1 MNNLIRTDQDGYEE
15 TQEAQAR
22 HTHREQKAQ
31 SARDLAQASEQSQTQ
46 KKAAVLSRSKD
57 KSPEKAKATKAV
69 AKSDPNKKPSLW
81 RRFVNYCKE
90 VKGEMQRVVWPTRP
104 ELVNASLIV
113 VGALVFFGVGIAIID
128 NIIIIPLD
136 AIATLG
142 VNANG

>member
-1 MNNLIRTDQDGYEE
+1 MATKKHKKRKRDTRTE
-15 TQEAQAR
+15 
-22 HTHREQKAQ
+22 EQKAQ
-31 SARDLAQASEQSQTQ
+31 SARDLAQAIEQSQTQ

>member
-1 MNNLIRTDQDGYEE
+1 MATKKHKKRKRDTRTE
-15 TQEAQAR
+15 
-22 HTHREQKAQ
+22 EQKAQ

-46 KKAAVLSRSKD
+46 KKVAVLSRSKD

>member
-1 MNNLIRTDQDGYEE
+1 MILR
-15 TQEAQAR
+15 
-22 HTHREQKAQ
+22 
-31 SARDLAQASEQSQTQ
+31 QASEQSQTQ

>member
-1 MNNLIRTDQDGYEE
+1 MATKKHKKRKRDTRTE
-15 TQEAQAR
+15 
-22 HTHREQKAQ
+22 EQKAQ

-46 KKAAVLSRSKD
+46 KKAAVLSRSED

-113 VGALVFFGVGIAIID
+113 VGALVLFGVGIAIID

>member
-1 MNNLIRTDQDGYEE
+1 MATKKHKKRKRDTRTE
-15 TQEAQAR
+15 
-22 HTHREQKAQ
+22 EQKAQ

-46 KKAAVLSRSKD
+46 KKAAVLSRSKG

-90 VKGEMQRVVWPTRP
+90 VKGEMQRVVWPTRS

>member
-1 MNNLIRTDQDGYEE
+1 MATKKHKKRKRDTRTE
-15 TQEAQAR
+15 
-22 HTHREQKAQ
+22 EQKAQ

-69 AKSDPNKKPSLW
+69 AKSDSNKKPSLW

>member
-1 MNNLIRTDQDGYEE
+1 MATKKHKKRKRDTRTE
-15 TQEAQAR
+15 
-22 HTHREQKAQ
+22 EQKAQ
-31 SARDLAQASEQSQTQ
+31 SARDLAQASEQSQAQ
-46 KKAAVLSRSKD
+46 KKAAVLSRSED

>member
-1 MNNLIRTDQDGYEE
+1 MATKKHKKRKRDTRTE
-15 TQEAQAR
+15 
-22 HTHREQKAQ
+22 EQKAQ

-90 VKGEMQRVVWPTRP
+90 VKGEMQRVVWPTRS

>member
-1 MNNLIRTDQDGYEE
+1 MATKKHKKRKRDTRTE
-15 TQEAQAR
+15 
-22 HTHREQKAQ
+22 EQKAQ

-128 NIIIIPLD
+128 NLIIIPLD

>member
-1 MNNLIRTDQDGYEE
+1 MATKKHKKRKRDTRTE
-15 TQEAQAR
+15 
-22 HTHREQKAQ
+22 EQKAE

-57 KSPEKAKATKAV
+57 KSPEKAKVTKAV

>member
-1 MNNLIRTDQDGYEE
+1 MATKKHRKRKRDTRTE
-15 TQEAQAR
+15 
-22 HTHREQKAQ
+22 EQKAQ

>member
-1 MNNLIRTDQDGYEE
+1 MATKKHKKRKRDTRTE
-15 TQEAQAR
+15 
-22 HTHREQKAQ
+22 EQKAQ

-128 NIIIIPLD
+128 IIIIIPLD

>member
-1 MNNLIRTDQDGYEE
+1 MATKKHKKRKRDTRSE
-15 TQEAQAR
+15 
-22 HTHREQKAQ
+22 EQKAQ
-31 SARDLAQASEQSQTQ
+31 SARDLAQQATAQPQPQ
-46 KKAAVLSRSKD
+46 KKTTVLSRSKD
-57 KSPEKAKATKAV
+57 KDPEKAKSTKAV

-142 VNANG
+142 VSANG

>member
-1 MNNLIRTDQDGYEE
+1 MATKKHKKRKRDTRTEE
-15 TQEAQAR
+15 QM
-22 HTHREQKAQ
+22 AQ

-104 ELVNASLIV
+104 ALVNASLIV

>member
-1 MNNLIRTDQDGYEE
+1 MATKKHKKRKRDTRTE
-15 TQEAQAR
+15 
-22 HTHREQKAQ
+22 EQKAQ

-128 NIIIIPLD
+128 NIIIIPLN

>member
-1 MNNLIRTDQDGYEE
+1 MATKKHKKRRRDTRSE
-15 TQEAQAR
+15 
-22 HTHREQKAQ
+22 EQKAQ
-31 SARDLAQASEQSQTQ
+31 SARDLAQQASAHSQTQ
-46 KKAAVLSRSKD
+46 KKAVLSRSKD
-57 KSPEKAKATKAV
+57 KAPEKAKSTKAV

-142 VNANG
+142 VSANG

>member
-1 MNNLIRTDQDGYEE
+1 MATKKHKKRKRDTRTE
-15 TQEAQAR
+15 
-22 HTHREQKAQ
+22 EQKAQ

-81 RRFVNYCKE
+81 RRFVNYCKD

>member
-1 MNNLIRTDQDGYEE
+1 MATKKHKKRKRDTRTE
-15 TQEAQAR
+15 
-22 HTHREQKAQ
+22 EQKAQ

-142 VNANG
+142 VNATG

>member
-1 MNNLIRTDQDGYEE
+1 MATKKHKKRKRDTRTE
-15 TQEAQAR
+15 
-22 HTHREQKAQ
+22 EQKAQ

-81 RRFVNYCKE
+81 RRFVDYCKE

>member
-1 MNNLIRTDQDGYEE
+1 MATKKHKKRKRDTRTE
-15 TQEAQAR
+15 
-22 HTHREQKAQ
+22 EQKAQ

-104 ELVNASLIV
+104 ELLNASLIV

>member
-1 MNNLIRTDQDGYEE
+1 MATKKHKKRKRDTRTE
-15 TQEAQAR
+15 
-22 HTHREQKAQ
+22 EQKAQ

-81 RRFVNYCKE
+81 RRFVSYCKE

>member
-1 MNNLIRTDQDGYEE
+1 MATKKHKKRKRDTRTE
-15 TQEAQAR
+15 
-22 HTHREQKAQ
+22 EQKAQ

-46 KKAAVLSRSKD
+46 KKAAVLSRSKG
-57 KSPEKAKATKAV
+57 KSPEKAKATRAV

>member
-1 MNNLIRTDQDGYEE
+1 MATKKHKKRKRDTRTE
-15 TQEAQAR
+15 
-22 HTHREQKAQ
+22 EQKAQ

-46 KKAAVLSRSKD
+46 KKAAVLSRSKG

>member
-1 MNNLIRTDQDGYEE
+1 MATKKHKKRKRDTRTEG
-15 TQEAQAR
+15 
-22 HTHREQKAQ
+22 QKAQ

>member
-1 MNNLIRTDQDGYEE
+1 MATKKHKKRKRDTRTE
-15 TQEAQAR
+15 
-22 HTHREQKAQ
+22 EQKAQ

-46 KKAAVLSRSKD
+46 KKPAVLSRSKD

>member
-1 MNNLIRTDQDGYEE
+1 MATKKHKKRKRDTRTE
-15 TQEAQAR
+15 
-22 HTHREQKAQ
+22 EQKAQ

-57 KSPEKAKATKAV
+57 KSPEEAKATKAV

>member
-1 MNNLIRTDQDGYEE
+1 MATKKHKKRKRDTRTE
-15 TQEAQAR
+15 
-22 HTHREQKAQ
+22 EQKAQ

-57 KSPEKAKATKAV
+57 KSPEKAKVTKAV

-142 VNANG
+142 VSANG

>member
-1 MNNLIRTDQDGYEE
+1 MATKKHKKRRRDTRSE
-15 TQEAQAR
+15 
-22 HTHREQKAQ
+22 EQKAQ
-31 SARDLAQASEQSQTQ
+31 SARDLAQQASAQSQTQ
-46 KKAAVLSRSKD
+46 KKAVLSRSKD
-57 KSPEKAKATKAV
+57 KAPEKAKSTKAV

-142 VNANG
+142 VSANG

>member
-1 MNNLIRTDQDGYEE
+1 MATKKHKKRKRDTRTE
-15 TQEAQAR
+15 
-22 HTHREQKAQ
+22 EQKAQ

-46 KKAAVLSRSKD
+46 KKAAVLSRSKE
-57 KSPEKAKATKAV
+57 KSPEKAKVTKAV

>member
-1 MNNLIRTDQDGYEE
+1 MATKKHKKRKRDTRTE
-15 TQEAQAR
+15 
-22 HTHREQKAQ
+22 EQKAQ

-90 VKGEMQRVVWPTRP
+90 VKGEMQRVVWPPRP

-113 VGALVFFGVGIAIID
+113 VGALVFFGVGLAIID

>member
-1 MNNLIRTDQDGYEE
+1 MATKKHKKRKRDTRTE
-15 TQEAQAR
+15 
-22 HTHREQKAQ
+22 EQKAQ

-46 KKAAVLSRSKD
+46 KKAAVLSRSND

>member
-1 MNNLIRTDQDGYEE
+1 MATKKHKKRKRDTRTE
-15 TQEAQAR
+15 
-22 HTHREQKAQ
+22 EQKAQ
-31 SARDLAQASEQSQTQ
+31 SVRDLAQASEQSQTQ

>member
-1 MNNLIRTDQDGYEE
+1 MATKKHKKRKRDTRTE
-15 TQEAQAR
+15 
-22 HTHREQKAQ
+22 EQKAQ

-136 AIATLG
+136 AIATLE

>member
-1 MNNLIRTDQDGYEE
+1 MATKKHKKRKRDTRTE
-15 TQEAQAR
+15 
-22 HTHREQKAQ
+22 EQKAQ

-81 RRFVNYCKE
+81 RRFLNYCKE